1 MSFTHLHLHTDY
13 SLLDGLTR
21 IPKLVERV
29 KTLGMNSVAMTDHG
43 TLLGLQPFWTEC
55 TKEDVK
61 PIIGCEVYVARGSRT
76 DRETVE
82 GKKSPYHM
90 VLLAATQEGYHN
102 LVKMVSLGHTEGF
115 YRKPRIDRELLE
127 KYHKGII
134 CLSAC
139 VSGEVPVNLINGRME
154 DAVKAARYY
163 QDLFGKENYFIEL
176 QRNGFDLQEK
186 INPSLLEVARTID
199 APMVATCD
207 AHYLERG
214 DGKLQE
220 IVWCIRDG
228 KKITDADRRKTYG
241 EEFYVKGPDEMQTLF
256 SDLREAVDN
265 TQKIADRVEKI
276 TIKFDRIIPKFWG
289 ELDDTPQ
296 NVLRKQAFE
305 GARRKYPEMTQE
317 LEDRINY
324 ELEVIHNKGYDDYFL
339 IVGDLMRWA
348 RSQNIEVGVRGSA
361 GGSVI
366 AYCLDI
372 INIEPIGWNCYFER
386 FLNPERPSPPDID
399 MDFQDDRR
407 DEVIAYVQE
416 KYGDAFCAICAIGRL
431 KTKAAIRDV
440 GRVMD
445 IELSLLDKLSKMVH
459 VKFGK
464 VKPIMKMMEDD
475 KEFADIVNGD
485 PRLQELTRIVDKIE
499 GMARHVST
507 HACGF
512 LITPK
517 AITQYIP
524 VQKETGSRDRTIT
537 QVEGE
542 QLESLGFMKFDF
554 LGLRNLTII
563 NKTLELVNKNR
574 PEEEKIT
581 TQGIPLDNAETF
593 KTFSAGRTTGV
604 FQFESSGMKKYLK
617 ELKPTTLEDI
627 CFMAAAYRPGPMQFI
642 SGYIDC
648 KYGRKEPE
656 FLVPELKDIVG
667 VTYGYAIYQE
677 QVIKICVD
685 IAGYSMG
692 AADMLRRAMGKKKM
706 KIMAQEEP
714 IFKKG
719 VMDKGYN
726 KKIADQLWQYLLPF
740 ADYGF
745 NKAHAAGYALI
756 AYWTAYLKTHFP
768 CEFIAGL
775 IQSDIDDMDRLAVDI
790 DEADHMGIPI
800 LPPDIN
806 ESDALFRIE
815 KTPEGKRG
823 IRFGLQAIK
832 NFGHNIA
839 QAIIDEREA
848 NGKFESFE
856 DFLIRVQHKDLNKKA
871 IEALAKAGALSQFC
885 EVNKVLYNIESILKF
900 IRDEQEAANTM
911 QGNLFATMGDDMVKA
926 QLLLDHREPAPE
938 KQKLMWE
945 KEYLGYYISGHPFK
959 SIENYFKE
967 VAAPYEQLK
976 NFDEQFRKVVG
987 QIAAIKKIVTKKGD
1001 PMAFVRLEN
1010 TKETLEVIVFPRT
1023 YEEVGALLEDDLP
1036 VIIEGKVSVEGDEVS
1051 FIANKLEIIKH
1062 ETIEQQALDFN
1073 KVTGEDPKR
1082 RFYKKKEDKKEE
1094 PVKTANTVVQNVAA
1108 QNQQTQQQGSSKQVQ
1123 QAGAGVYIQV
1133 AAVPNQDTLLQ
1144 MKSVFDAFPGNQDL
1158 YLDIAGK
1165 KVKTKTQVAY
1175 SDELKNQLET
1185 LINGGKVVC
1194 R

>member
-1 MSFTHLHLHTDY
+1 MSYTHLHLHTDY

-21 IPKLVERV
+21 IPKLVSRV
-29 KTLGMNSVAMTDHG
+29 KELGMNSVAMTDHG

-55 TKEDVK
+55 TNNDVK
-61 PIIGCEVYVARGSRT
+61 PIIGCEVYVARKSRH
-76 DRETVE
+76 DRETIE
-82 GKKSPYHM
+82 GKKSPFHM
-90 VLLAATQEGYHN
+90 VLLAETQEGYHN
-102 LVKMVSLGHTEGF
+102 LVKLVSLGHTEGF

-139 VSGEVPVNLINGRME
+139 VSGEVPVHLINGRQE
-154 DAVKAARYY
+154 EAIKTARYF
-163 QDLFGKENYFIEL
+163 QDVFGKDNYFIEL
-176 QRNGFDLQEK
+176 QRNGFHVQEK
-186 INPSLLEVARTID
+186 INPSLLEVAREVN
-199 APMVATCD
+199 APIVATCD
-207 AHYLERG
+207 AHYLEKG

-220 IVWCIRDG
+220 IIWCISDG
-228 KKITDADRRKTYG
+228 KKLNDDDRRKSYG
-241 EEFYVKGPDEMQTLF
+241 EEFYVKGPEEMTSLF
-256 SDLREAVDN
+256 SDLQEAVQN
-265 TQKIADRVEKI
+265 TQKIAERVEKV

-289 ELDDTPQ
+289 KLEDTPQ
-296 NVLRKQAFE
+296 NILRKQTLS
-305 GARRKYPEMTQE
+305 GAEKKYGEITPVLQE
-317 LEDRINY
+317 RINY
-324 ELEVIHNKGYDDYFL
+324 ELDVIHNKGYDDYFL

-361 GGSVI
+361 GGSVV

-407 DEVIAYVQE
+407 DEVIDYVKS

-475 KEFADIVNGD
+475 KEFAEIVEGD
-485 PRLQELTRIVDKIE
+485 MRLQELVKIVDKIE

-517 AITQYIP
+517 AITEYIP
-524 VQKETGSRDRTIT
+524 IQKETGSRDRTIT

-563 NKTLELVNKNR
+563 NKTLELVNKTR
-574 PEEEKIT
+574 SEEDKVT
-581 TQGIPLDNAETF
+581 TAGIPLNDVETF
-593 KTFSAGRTTGV
+593 KTFSSGRTTGV

-617 ELKPTTLEDI
+617 ELKPTSLEDI

-648 KYGRKEPE
+648 KYGRKQPE

-706 KIMAQEEP
+706 HIMKKEEP

-719 VMDKGYN
+719 VMSKGYN
-726 KKIADQLWQYLLPF
+726 QKIADQLWNYLLPF

-775 IQSDIDDMDRLAVDI
+775 IQSDINDMDRLAVDI
-790 DEADHMGIPI
+790 DEADHMGIAI

-806 ESDALFRIE
+806 ESDTMFRIVQLE
-815 KTPEGKRG
+815 SGQRG

-839 QAIIDEREA
+839 QAIIDERTL
-848 NGKFESFE
+848 NGQFDSFE

-871 IEALAKAGALSQFC
+871 LEALAKAGALSQFC
-885 EVNKVLYNIESILKF
+885 ETQKVLDNIETILRFVKE
-900 IRDEQEAANTM
+900 EQERSNSAQAD
-911 QGNLFATMGDDMVKA
+911 LFATLSTEVVKP
-926 QLLLDHREPAPE
+926 QLQLDFVEPASE
-938 KQKLMWE
+938 KQKLAWE

-959 SIENYFKE
+959 WIEDYFKE
-967 VAAPYEQLK
+967 VSVPYAQLE
-976 NFDEQFRKVVG
+976 NYNDTFIKVVG
-987 QIAAIKKIVTKKGD
+987 QVATIKKITTKKGD

-1023 YEEVGALLEDDLP
+1023 YEETSSIWVADIP
-1036 VIIEGKVSVEGDEVS
+1036 VIIEGKVSTENGEVS
-1051 FIANKLEIIKH
+1051 FITNKVEVITH
-1062 ETIEQQALDFN
+1062 ESIEQQALDFT
-1073 KVTGEDPKR
+1073 KVTSEDPKR
-1082 RFYKKKEDKKEE
+1082 RFYKKKITEEQKE
-1094 PVKTANTVVQNVAA
+1094 VVAPSIILPA
-1108 QNQQTQQQGSSKQVQ
+1108 
-1123 QAGAGVYIQV
+1123 VYIQIGS
-1133 AAVPNQDTLLQ
+1133 VPDQQVLHD
-1144 MKSVFDAFPGNQDL
+1144 MKRVFEKYPGTHEL
-1158 YLDIAGK
+1158 YLEIDGK
-1165 KVKTKTQVAY
+1165 KVKTKTQINY
-1175 SDELKNQLET
+1175 SEDLKIQLLEI
-1185 LINGGKVVC
+1185 LPHAKIVC

>member
-21 IPKLVERV
+21 IPQLVDRV
-29 KTLGMNSVAMTDHG
+29 KALGMNSVAMTDHG
-43 TLLGLQPFWTEC
+43 TLLGLEPFWATC
-55 TKEDVK
+55 TQNDVK
-61 PIIGCEVYVARGSRT
+61 PIIGCEVYVARGSRF

-102 LVKMVSLGHTEGF
+102 LVKLVSLGHLEGF
-115 YRKPRIDRELLE
+115 YRRPRIDRELLE
-127 KYHKGII
+127 KYSKGII

-139 VSGEVPVNLINGRME
+139 VSGEVPVNLLNGHYD
-154 DAVKAARYY
+154 DAVKAAKYY
-163 QDLFGKENYFIEL
+163 QDVFGKDNYYIEV
-176 QRNGFDLQEK
+176 QRNGFHLQEK
-186 INPSLLEVARTID
+186 INPDLIRLAGDVNAQV
-199 APMVATCD
+199 VATCD

-228 KKITDADRRKTYG
+228 KKIDDETRRKSYG
-241 EEFYVKGPDEMQTLF
+241 EEFYVKGPDEMRDLF
-256 SDLREAVDN
+256 SDFPDAVSN
-265 TQKIADRVEKI
+265 TQKIADSVEPV

-289 ELDDTPQ
+289 DLGQETAEH
-296 NVLRKQAFE
+296 VLRRQTFE
-305 GARRKYPEMTQE
+305 GAKQQYGEITPA
-317 LEDRINY
+317 LEERLNY

-361 GGSVI
+361 GGSAV

-407 DEVIAYVQE
+407 DEVIAYVKS
-416 KYGDAFCAICAIGRL
+416 KYGEAFCAICAIGRL

-440 GRVMD
+440 GRVMN
-445 IELSLLDKLSKMVH
+445 IELSLVEKLSKMVH

-464 VKPIMKMMEDD
+464 VKPIMQMMEDD
-475 KEFADIVNGD
+475 KEFAEIVNGD
-485 PRLQELTRIVDKIE
+485 TRLQELSKIVHKIE

-517 AITQYIP
+517 AITDYIP
-524 VQKETGSRDRTIT
+524 VQKETGGRDRTIT

-542 QLESLGFMKFDF
+542 QLEKLGFMKFDF

-563 NKTLELVNKNR
+563 HNILALVNKNL
-574 PEEEKIT
+574 PEDQQLT
-581 TQGIPLDNAETF
+581 TKKIPLDDEATF
-593 KTFSAGRTTGV
+593 KTFSSGQTTGV
-604 FQFESSGMKKYLK
+604 FQFESTGMKKYLK
-617 ELKPTTLEDI
+617 ELKPTNLEDI

-719 VMDKGYN
+719 VMDRGYN
-726 KKIADQLWQYLLPF
+726 KKIADHLWNYLLPF

-745 NKAHAAGYALI
+745 NKAHAAGYALV

-775 IQSDIDDMDRLAVDI
+775 IQSDFDDIERLAVDI
-790 DEADHMGIPI
+790 DEADQMGIKI

-806 ESDALFRIE
+806 ESDTLFRIVE
-815 KTPEGKRG
+815 HEGNRA
-823 IRFGLQAIK
+823 IRFGLKAIK
-832 NFGHNIA
+832 NFGANIA
-839 QAIIDEREA
+839 QAIVDEREA
-848 NGKFESFE
+848 NGPFENFE
-856 DFLIRVQHKDLNKKA
+856 DFLLRVQHKDLNKKA
-871 IEALAKAGALSQFC
+871 IEALSKAGALKSFC
-885 EVNKVLYNIESILKF
+885 EVNKVLKNIDVILSFVKS
-900 IRDEQEAANTM
+900 EQSRAQSNQADLFGGLDMAGTKPTLRLEFAEEAP
-911 QGNLFATMGDDMVKA
+911 QK
-926 QLLLDHREPAPE
+926 QL
-938 KQKLMWE
+938 LMWE

-959 SIENYFKE
+959 TIEEYFKG
-967 VAAPYEQLK
+967 VAVPYAQLTK
-976 NFDEQFRKVVG
+976 YEDRYIKVVG
-987 QIAAIKKIVTKKGD
+987 QVSAIKKITTKKGD
-1001 PMAFVRLEN
+1001 PMLFVRLEN
-1010 TKETLEVIVFPRT
+1010 TKEALEVIVFPRT
-1023 YEEVGALLEDDLP
+1023 YEETSQYWAADVP
-1036 VIIEGKVSVEGDEVS
+1036 VMIEGKVSVDGSEFS
-1051 FIANKLEIIKH
+1051 LIANSVKIITH
-1062 ETIEQQALDFN
+1062 ENVQQIAVDFN
-1073 KVTGEDPKR
+1073 KITASDDDKR
-1082 RFYKKKEDKKEE
+1082 RFYKKKEE
-1094 PVKTANTVVQNVAA
+1094 PKPQPKPAA
-1108 QNQQTQQQGSSKQVQ
+1108 PAQIE
-1123 QAGAGVYIQV
+1123 AGVYIRV
-1133 AAVPNQDTLLQ
+1133 ADVNDQQKLLQ
-1144 MKSVFDAFPGNQDL
+1144 LKEIFAKYPGDQQL
-1158 YLDIAGK
+1158 FLIVGK
-1165 KVKTKTQVAY
+1165 KKVRTKTKVAFT
-1175 SDELKNQLET
+1175 DALKADVEGLLGERT
-1185 LINGGKVVC
+1185 IIC